1 MSAEKMYIAGDWV
14 DSDNGDVSNAINPA
28 TGESISTVPK
38 ATLNDVDRCVDASNS
53 ALQNPEWKNMD
64 PAQRGRILNKMAA
77 VTYGA
82 AKELAKIESENNGKT
97 FREAL
102 SEIRY
107 GAWTLEY
114 FAGVADKIEGSTIPV
129 PGHRL
134 NYTLRQPIGVTAH
147 IVPWNFPLQLALRS
161 IAPALAAGC
170 TVIAKPAS
178 WTPLSLLAWM
188 KKIDE
193 AEVGLPSGVL
203 QVITGSGGLVGDA
216 LAGHKGVDGIVLTGG
231 VPTGKT
237 VMAKAS
243 ENLTP

>member
-1 MSAEKMYIAGDWV
+1 MA
-14 DSDNGDVSNAINPA
+14 
-28 TGESISTVPK
+28 TVPK
-38 ATLNDVDRCVDASNS
+38 ATVGDVHRCVASS
-53 ALQNPEWKNMD
+53 RAALESPEWKGMD
-64 PAQRGRILNKMAA
+64 PAQRGRVLNKMAA
-77 VTYGA
+77 VTYA
-82 AKELAKIESENNGKT
+82 KAKELAVIESSNNGKT

-114 FAGVADKIEGSTIPV
+114 FAGLTDKIEGSTIPV
-129 PGHRL
+129 PGSRL
-134 NYTLRQPIGVTAH
+134 NYTLRQPLGVTAH

-178 WTPLSLLAWM
+178 WTPLSLLAWG
-188 KKIDE
+188 KAIDE
-193 AEVGLPSGVL
+193 GETGLPPGVL
-203 QVITGSGGLVGDA
+203 QILTGSGALAGDA
-216 LAGHKGVDGIVLTGG
+216 LAGHAGVDGVVLTGG

-243 ENLTP
+243 EQLTPSLSNSVGKEPTSSSRTPTFGTLQRRFALVFS